1 MRRRLNTRR
10 AARLALAG
18 WAACSAGC
26 IHNHYYGQGPM
37 VYEGTPGVAVPASAG
52 TICEVAPPARG
63 LVVSQTPELT
73 TVIGGP
79 PRVVLNSTPMGTRPP
94 QRGTSSRYFWERR
107 GDNLDAIARTNV
119 EGSLDEGATQQR

>member
-1 MRRRLNTRR
+1 MRRRLDTRR

-26 IHNHYYGQGPM
+26 IHNHYYGQTPM
-37 VYEGTPGVAVPASAG
+37 VIEGAQGVAVPASSG
-52 TICEVAPPARG
+52 EICEVAPPARG
-63 LVVSQTPELT
+63 FVVSQTPERT

-94 QRGTSSRYFWERR
+94 QRGASSRNFWNRQSD
-107 GDNLDAIARTNV
+107 GIDAIARTNV
-119 EGSLDEGATQQR
+119 EGSLDDTATQQR